1 MPPLEL
7 MPHQVEA
14 IDGILRT
21 LANPPGGYIPAE
33 GLRAQVIS
41 ATGSGKTLIGVEA
54 ANRLSAKRVVV
65 LVPTLDLLTQM
76 ARAWRQGGRAGAM
89 VGVCSLRAEES
100 DGIPCTTNPDELA
113 EWVRGLDVVTVF
125 ATYAS
130 VGMGVL
136 QRAHEAGLPVWD
148 LMVIDEAHRTSG
160 DAGKPWAA
168 VHDQERIPAVRR
180 LYMTATARVWEAGVG
195 VPRLIASMDEDSPVF
210 GPVAYKLKLSE
221 AIRRGVVAPYQVLC
235 LDIRDPEFHAALLD
249 EGLGSQAVRGA
260 RIAAIQAGLMRAA
273 AEEQIRRVLSFHS
286 RVGEAEA
293 MAAGVPAVAAA
304 LAEDDPEVYPPVER
318 VWADW
323 LYGEHFPAHR
333 RRVLD
338 EFASD
343 FLGGDSDIRAA
354 LRVLS
359 SVKVL
364 GEGVDTAECDAVLFA
379 DARGSMVDIVQMV
392 GRALRTR
399 PGRGKLATLIVPVF
413 LGPGES
419 GDEMVTSDAYK
430 TLSKVLGALRA
441 HDTDTIEALADP
453 RVRSGR
459 EDIDDQDQ
467 EHDGEDADDG
477 DILEDGNGAAALSRA
492 AAGVLRFS
500 EERDPAVLAQFV
512 RLRVID
518 PEGAY
523 WRRGIEAAGRWLRE
537 TGNTVLRVPYTA
549 VTPEDWGGVGGYPL
563 GQWIADQRRTYAAGT
578 LEAGRVAELE
588 KLGMVWS
595 EQDAAWADGI
605 AVAKEYAAAHGHF
618 LPPTTAVW
626 DGHPIGV
633 WAKNAR
639 AAARKAREN
648 EELRA
653 AGLPVPSAAGAMP
666 EARRDELDAIDPGWC
681 PVWDTAWQRCYRL
694 AQNHIQAGGTLPETV
709 GGVVVH
715 GEDLGRWVTAQRFG
729 WEQLLPAQQWILENT
744 LKIAPA
750 EEEERP
756 VKQTQDRKWAA
767 NLAAA
772 QQFHA
777 REGHLRVPRKHVEE
791 LETRDALSGRQGGA
805 DGAVVVKLGT
815 WLDNVRKRAAKLP
828 QQRRADLD
836 ALGMRW

>member
-1 MPPLEL
+1 
-7 MPHQVEA
+7 MPHQAEA
-14 IDGILRT
+14 VDGILRT
-21 LANPPGGYIPAE
+21 LANPPGGDIPVE
-33 GLRAQVIS
+33 GLRAQVIA

-54 ANRLSAKRVVV
+54 AHRLSARRVLV

-76 ARAWRQGGRAGAM
+76 ARAWRLGGRTGAM

-100 DGIPCTTNPDELA
+100 DGIPCTTDPDELA
-113 EWVRGLDVVTVF
+113 EWVNGLDTVTVF

-130 VGMGVL
+130 VGVL
-136 QRAHEAGLPVWD
+136 QRAHGAGLSVWS
-148 LMVIDEAHRTSG
+148 LMIIDEAHRTSG

-168 VHDQERIPAVRR
+168 VHDQERIPAARR
-180 LYMTATARVWEAGVG
+180 LYMTATARVWEAEGG
-195 VPRLIASMDEDSPVF
+195 VPRLIASMDPGSPVF

-221 AIRRGVVAPYQVLC
+221 GIRRGIIAPYQVLC
-235 LDIRDPEFHAALLD
+235 LDIRDPDLHAALLD
-249 EGLGSQAVRGA
+249 GGLGSGAARGA
-260 RIAAIQAGLMRAA
+260 RMAAIQTGLMRAA
-273 AEEQIRRVLSFHS
+273 AEERIRRVLSFHS

-293 MAAGVPAVAAA
+293 MAAGVPAVAAT
-304 LAEDDPEVYPPVER
+304 LAEDDPEVYPPAGR

-323 LYGEHFPAHR
+323 LYGEHSPAHR
-333 RRVLD
+333 RNVLD

-343 FLGGDSDIRAA
+343 FIGGTSDIPAA

-364 GEGVDTAECDAVLFA
+364 GEGVDTAACDAVLFA

-430 TLSKVLGALRA
+430 ALSKVLGALRA

-459 EDIDDQDQ
+459 EDIDGQDQ
-467 EHDGEDADDG
+467 EHDGEGADGGDVLGDG
-477 DILEDGNGAAALSRA
+477 DGAVALSRA

-500 EERDPAVLAQFV
+500 EDRDPAVLARFV

-523 WRRGIEAAGRWLRE
+523 WRRGIEAATRWLRE
-537 TGNTVLRVPYTA
+537 TGNSALRVPYTV

-563 GQWIADQRRTYAAGT
+563 GQWIAEQRRAYAAGT

-605 AVAKEYAAAHGHF
+605 AVAKEYAAVHGHF

-639 AAARKAREN
+639 ASARRAREN

-653 AGLPVPSAAGAMP
+653 AGLLVPSAAGAMP

-681 PVWDTAWQRCYRL
+681 PVWDTGWQRCYRL
-694 AQNHIQAGGTLPETV
+694 VQIHVQAGGTLPEAASD
-709 GGVVVH
+709 VVVQ

-729 WEQLLPAQQWILENT
+729 WEQLLPVQQWILENT
-744 LKIAPA
+744 LKLTPA
-750 EEEERP
+750 EDNERP
-756 VKQTQDRKWAA
+756 VKQTQDTKWAA

-772 QQFHA
+772 RQFHA
-777 REGHLRVPRKHVEE
+777 REGHLRVPRKHAEH
-791 LETRDALSGRQGGA
+791 LETAEAVPGRQNGA
-805 DGAVVVKLGT
+805 DGVVVVKLGT

-828 QQRRADLD
+828 EQRRADLD
-836 ALGMRW
+836 VLGMRW